1 MLRIFGDMLSS
12 LSRLVPAE
20 LLEDYSHLFSPI
32 SPNNLKMLTKKWYI
46 YHQLQNIF
54 AMKYLNVPK
63 AIAAWNAIQPLSDR
77 DRERLSR
84 KFTVDFNF
92 NSNHIEG
99 NMLTYGQT
107 ELLLLFG
114 KVVGEAEMKDLEEM
128 KASNV
133 GLKMMREQAGIKDM
147 PLTQNFIRQLHKTL
161 LREDYT
167 VYREL
172 PGGQQSSYV
181 IHAGRYKTRPNSVI
195 TRYGDRFEYA
205 APEET
210 TALMADLVDWYNEEE
225 KKGKLS
231 PVELAALFHYRY
243 IRIHPFED
251 GNGRIARLIVN
262 YILARH
268 DYPMIVV
275 RSRGKKDYLEA
286 LHQADLEV
294 GPIPSIGAH
303 AELDKIRPFL
313 RFFTALVAE
322 EIYND
327 VRFLT
332 EPDENVWWYDGQRV
346 EFRTPNYAKIL
357 RIMQSQ
363 PSVTIESLREQLGI
377 NKSAVQRLLS
387 SLKEKG
393 YIEARDNE
401 GGWRVLITPSL

>member
-1 MLRIFGDMLSS
+1 
-12 LSRLVPAE
+12 
-20 LLEDYSHLFSPI
+20 
-32 SPNNLKMLTKKWYI
+32 
-46 YHQLQNIF
+46 
-54 AMKYLNVPK
+54 MKYLNIAK
-63 AIAAWNAIQPLSDR
+63 AIEAWRSIQPLSER
-77 DRERLSR
+77 DRERLNR

-99 NMLTYGQT
+99 NTLTYGQT

-114 KVVGEAEMKDLEEM
+114 KVVGEAEMKDLEDM

-133 GLKMMREQAGIKDM
+133 GLKMMQEQALIKEM
-147 PLTQNFIRQLHKTL
+147 PLTQNFIRQLHKVL

-167 VYREL
+167 VYRDL
-172 PGGQQSSYV
+172 PGGLQTSYV

-205 APEET
+205 SPEET
-210 TALMADLVDWYNEEE
+210 PALMADLVDWYNDEEA
-225 KKGKLS
+225 KGRLS

-262 YILARH
+262 FILARH

-275 RSRGKKDYLEA
+275 RSRSKKDYLEA

-294 GPIPSIGAH
+294 GATPSAGAH
-303 AELDKIRPFL
+303 APLEHIRPFSKY
-313 RFFTALVAE
+313 FTAMAAE

-327 VRFLT
+327 VRFVT

-363 PSVTIESLREQLGI
+363 SSVTIDGLKEEVGI
-377 NKSAVQRLLS
+377 NKSAVQRLLG
-387 SLKEKG
+387 SLREKG
-393 YIEARDNE
+393 YIEPAGE
-401 GGWRVLITPSL
+401 GGGWRVLITPSL

>member
-1 MLRIFGDMLSS
+1 
-12 LSRLVPAE
+12 
-20 LLEDYSHLFSPI
+20 
-32 SPNNLKMLTKKWYI
+32 
-46 YHQLQNIF
+46 
-54 AMKYLNVPK
+54 MKYLNITK
-63 AIAAWNAIQPLSDR
+63 AIEAWRSIQPLSER
-77 DRERLSR
+77 DRERLNR

-99 NMLTYGQT
+99 NTLTYGQT

-114 KVVGEAEMKDLEEM
+114 KVVGEAEMKDLEDM

-133 GLKMMREQAGIKDM
+133 GLKMMQEQALIKEM
-147 PLTQNFIRQLHKTL
+147 PLTQNFIRQLHKVL

-172 PGGQQSSYV
+172 PGGLQTSYV

-205 APEET
+205 SPKET
-210 TALMADLVDWYNEEE
+210 PALMADLVDWYNDEEA
-225 KKGKLS
+225 KGRLS

-262 YILARH
+262 FILARH

-275 RSRGKKDYLEA
+275 RSRSKKDYLEA

-294 GPIPSIGAH
+294 GATPSAGAH
-303 AELDKIRPFL
+303 APLEHIRPFSKY
-313 RFFTALVAE
+313 FTAMAAE

-327 VRFLT
+327 VRFVT

-363 PSVTIESLREQLGI
+363 SSVTIDGLTEELGI
-377 NKSAVQRLLS
+377 NKSAVQRLLG
-387 SLKEKG
+387 SLREKS
-393 YIEARDNE
+393 YIEPAGE
-401 GGWRVLITPSL
+401 GGGWRVLITPSL